1 MSIYQRYHYK
11 YEKYFYR
18 PIACCNIR
26 SFYIVRYEADKD
38 AARKEVV
45 DEDEVEVVTIEEYEK
60 ETGEKFDPEED
71 FQAQYDVKEDVRKMQ
86 DVFVNGKDYGED
98 IEVLEDWHDRK

>member
-71 FQAQYDVKEDVRKMQ
+71 FQAQYVVKDVEDVF
-86 DVFVNGKDYGED
+86 DNGKDYGED
-98 IEVLEDWHDRK
+98 IEVLEDFNDRK